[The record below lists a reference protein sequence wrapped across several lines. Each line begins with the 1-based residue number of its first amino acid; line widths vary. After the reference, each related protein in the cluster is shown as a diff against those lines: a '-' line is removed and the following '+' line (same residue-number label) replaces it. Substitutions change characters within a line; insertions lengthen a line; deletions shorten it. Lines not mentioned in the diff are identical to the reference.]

1 MRVRAA
7 KVGFYNG
14 FRRRVGD
21 EFTLPDPKHF
31 SKKWMERVDAPASAK
46 AVQGKEPQTLSEMN
60 AKTAATEKKM
70 QEAKEGKK
78 E

>member
-1 MRVRAA
+1 MRVRAN
-7 KVGFYNG
+7 KIGFYNG

-21 EFTLPDPKHF
+21 EFTLADPKHF

-46 AVQGKEPQTLSEMN
+46 AAQSKEPRTLSEMN
-60 AKTAATEKKM
+60 AGNAATEKKM
-70 QEAKEGKK
+70 QEAKEDKK